1 MLFCRV
7 RIFIIAKK
15 QKIFIII
22 SAFGVSSNGRTRDF
36 GSLYHGSNPCAP
48 TKNQTGLVPVLFLVR
63 DHGATPATQLLVR
76 QQVDLISR
84 AQSNRYGCPAG
95 VAHLCVTPREPVRP
109 ARIVQIGYAFVRQQL
124 KNPEI
129 IGTFFNLEHYS
140 PTKRHIKYRFF

>member
-1 MLFCRV
+1 M
-7 RIFIIAKK
+7 
-15 QKIFIII
+15 
-22 SAFGVSSNGRTRDF
+22 SSNGRTRDF

-63 DHGATPATQLLVR
+63 DHGTTPATQLPVR

-109 ARIVQIGYAFVRQQL
+109 TRIVQIGYAFVRQQL

-129 IGTFFNLEHYS
+129 IGTFFQSRTLFSHQKTHKIQVFLNL
-140 PTKRHIKYRFF
+140 FFQDRCIS

>member
-48 TKNQTGLVPVLFLVR
+48 TKNQTGLVPVLCLVCGHGDGTRNAVAGSTTSRLDKPCAIKSLRLPRRRRAFMRDTEGTRAPQPPFASATFRAASPICFCVNKLFL
-63 DHGATPATQLLVR
+63 
-76 QQVDLISR
+76 
-84 AQSNRYGCPAG
+84 
-95 VAHLCVTPREPVRP
+95 
-109 ARIVQIGYAFVRQQL
+109 
-124 KNPEI
+124 
-129 IGTFFNLEHYS
+129 
-140 PTKRHIKYRFF
+140 

>member
-22 SAFGVSSNGRTRDF
+22 NTFGVSSNGRTRDF

-63 DHGATPATQLLVR
+63 DQGTAPATQLLVR

-95 VAHLCVTPREPVRP
+95 VAHLCVTPGESVRP
-109 ARIVQIGYAFVRQQL
+109 TRIVQMGYAFVRQ
-124 KNPEI
+124 NI
-129 IGTFFNLEHYS
+129 INVL
-140 PTKRHIKYRFF
+140 